1 MATGNVAL
9 NDTNAGYSGANLN
22 EIFYEPVFR
31 SDDIMRNYRVIP
43 NVKHVMNVYTSAKLT
58 KIVKAQTACSPLS
71 QDPVAY
77 FPVDQKVITAG
88 RCRVALEQCSEEFYG
103 TFIEESYRNGVDVN
117 NLLGTDLADAIV
129 NRAVAGIASD
139 VLRLA
144 WGGNLTLD
152 GVATPAVGYAVFD
165 GWMKLMGADTTVL
178 AARTEL
184 DVVAP
189 AEPTAGEAINLLR
202 TMYDAAP
209 AALQQIPA
217 GDKKM
222 FVTPRIFNAYLA
234 NLEANTTIGTA
245 DLAISNTVNGMARV
259 SFRGVEVVAMYE
271 WDTILADADPVLFQT
286 TKAGA
291 DTENTQGACYCATEN
306 LIIGSDVTDP
316 EGSFKV
322 FYDDLEEKMF
332 FRGYFKLGVQFLY
345 PSLVQW
351 GVLADIV

>member
-1 MATGNVAL
+1 MAIGNVAF

-58 KIVKAQTACSPLS
+58 KIVEAQLACSPLS
-71 QDPVAY
+71 QDPVVK
-77 FPVDQKVITAG
+77 FNVDQKVITAG
-88 RCRVALEQCSEEFYG
+88 RCRVALEQCSQEFYG
-103 TFIEESYRNGVDVN
+103 TFIEESYRNGLDVN
-117 NLLGTDLADAIV
+117 NLEGTQLADAIV
-129 NRAVAGIASD
+129 NRAVNGIASD

-144 WGGNLTLD
+144 WGGD
-152 GVATPAVGYAVFD
+152 SAAATPIAYRAFD
-165 GWMKLMGADTTVL
+165 GWMKLMGADAVVL

-184 DVVAP
+184 DVVLP
-189 AEPTAGEAINLLR
+189 AAPTAGEAINLLR
-202 TMYDAAP
+202 TMYDEAP
-209 AALQQIPA
+209 AALQQVA
-217 GDKKM
+217 AADKKL

-234 NLEANTTIGTA
+234 NLEGSSA
-245 DLAISNTVNGMARV
+245 DLALVNQVDGMQRV
-259 SFRGVEVVAMYE
+259 MFRGVEVVAMYE
-271 WDTILADADPVLFQT
+271 WDTTLADLTGAVAPALFESVKGGT
-286 TKAGA
+286 T
-291 DTENTQGACYCATEN
+291 TQNTQGACYCAVEN

-351 GVLADIV
+351 GVMADFV